1 MSTTAIAP
9 FTSSDISGSDVAGL
23 FDPSI
28 TDTLTSEERAL
39 LTTLL
44 ASDDRTDV
52 AIPKDINARDLWTT
66 LELCCRVFIRVR
78 KASAQLKLLIGR
90 ALIIIQENPDI
101 YKQRGFRSFDD
112 FMTREDG
119 LPGFTGISRS
129 ELYKTKTVAETFPT
143 TVSLGDARDLG
154 VTKLSLL
161 AQVTREG
168 NSDSNEW
175 VEKAKKL
182 TIPQLKTAIYRSNQ
196 QIEEG
201 SLDFD
206 TLQITV
212 TMAQKQAIEEFLDD
226 PEIQAY
232 NCTKMPAVILMNAIC
247 EVGEQWKTQARAA
260 MEN

>member
-9 FTSSDISGSDVAGL
+9 ITSDISGCDVAGL

-28 TDTLTSEERAL
+28 TNTLTTEEREL

-44 ASDDRTDV
+44 SSDDRTDV
-52 AIPKDINARDLWTT
+52 AIPKDIAAGDLWMT

-90 ALIIIQENPDI
+90 ALIIIQENPEI
-101 YKQRGFRSFDD
+101 YKARGFRSFDD

-129 ELYKTKTVAETFPT
+129 ELYKTKTVADTFPT
-143 TVSLGDARDLG
+143 SVSLGDARDLG

-168 NSDSNEW
+168 NSDSKEW
-175 VEKAKKL
+175 VERAKKL
-182 TIPQLKTAIYRSNQ
+182 TIPELKTAIYRSNQ

-201 SLDFD
+201 DLDLD
-206 TLQITV
+206 TIQITV
-212 TMAQKQAIEEFLDD
+212 TMTQKQAIEQFLGD
-226 PEIQAY
+226 PEIHAY
-232 NCTKMPAVILMNAIC
+232 NESKMPGVIIMNAIA
-247 EVGEQWKTQARAA
+247 ELGEQWKSQARAA